1 MTAPTN
7 TVTTLVTIGQAEDV
21 DSKINRVAPEET
33 PFTSNIGTVD
43 VNARFF
49 EWQTETLATPVSTN
63 AQLEGDDYTAAAGWL
78 H

>member
-21 DSKINRVAPEET
+21 ESKIYRVAPEET

-43 VNARFF
+43 VTARF
-49 EWQTETLATPVSTN
+49 
-63 AQLEGDDYTAAAGWL
+63 